1 MDGAALR
8 ASKAAHQGHADPLSF
23 LLGLAILWVFVR
35 GVWALAWS
43 GG

>member
-1 MDGAALR
+1 MPTRWA
-8 ASKAAHQGHADPLSF
+8 F

>member
-1 MDGAALR
+1 MGLR
-8 ASKAAHQGHADPLSF
+8 LGFRLAAHQGHADPVSF
-23 LLGLAILWVFVR
+23 VLGLAIMWVFLR